1 MALLVVAIPE
11 SPEHYYVVDGN
22 LRLTAGRS
30 LGEACPPFKVEVIQ
44 ASEADQLLMMAAS
57 GVTFPKDP
65 ISQGRHY
72 KRLIKEEGF
81 TQGSIA
87 EHTGLSTATIGKC
100 LAALELDEEIQE
112 LFIQKQ
118 LPSDIRIIRGLKN
131 IPDQETRL
139 RIARYYAGRFAG
151 KEAVGKALGTG
162 LADDVT
168 VLVGKNESGKNESG
182 RGESPRAEGGD
193 QQDSPQGEG
202 RGRNRNRNQQGQ
214 NTNQRG
220 ENQRGENQRGENQ
233 RGENQQGKN
242 QQGGGQNGPRDD
254 DEDGGGRG
262 RRGRRF
268 RERRRGRDRDS
279 STAGEPQISED
290 DVLQPVAGI
299 LDVLDNYAFVRTS
312 GYLAGQNDVY
322 VSMNLVRR
330 YGLRRGDAVTGAVKV
345 LKDGEQPNQ
354 RQKKWDRCNSMCS
367 PVSSVSYMTIF
378 GDKLLSAAA

>member
-1 MALLVVAIPE
+1 MSELITLSKEQLRLHPKNIRLYYAPKEIEEMAASLAAVGLTQEAGNIQALLVVAIPE

-139 RIARYYAGRFAG
+139 RIARYYAGREVPIGSIAQRIR
-151 KEAVGKALGTG
+151 KLAEKAHHLNGTG
-162 LADDVT
+162 AEFEAKRAKIKANLRQA
-168 VLVGKNESGKNESG
+168 NESRLNKKQAKSSLELESARNIQQAAERILCQG
-182 RGESPRAEGGD
+182 CSLTGLGDKCGLCPGPVEFLAHLGEMIEAATAGPEEETKTVNIKLVSPEMV
-193 QQDSPQGEG
+193 
-202 RGRNRNRNQQGQ
+202 
-214 NTNQRG
+214 
-220 ENQRGENQRGENQ
+220 
-233 RGENQQGKN
+233 
-242 QQGGGQNGPRDD
+242 
-254 DEDGGGRG
+254 
-262 RRGRRF
+262 
-268 RERRRGRDRDS
+268 RERVNG
-279 STAGEPQISED
+279 
-290 DVLQPVAGI
+290 
-299 LDVLDNYAFVRTS
+299 
-312 GYLAGQNDVY
+312 LA
-322 VSMNLVRR
+322 
-330 YGLRRGDAVTGAVKV
+330 A
-345 LKDGEQPNQ
+345 
-354 RQKKWDRCNSMCS
+354 
-367 PVSSVSYMTIF
+367 
-378 GDKLLSAAA
+378 